1 MILGEKE
8 VKKFDVIDCSNYVY
22 ITTTDYY
29 NIKNCLFD
37 GESAQPTYKEKWYKI
52 DKIPDEILQKQPNKR
67 INERYELKA
76 GYRPTDLMP
85 SVITMEMYKSGE
97 FDEVMGLYT
106 CKYDTE
112 DGGYEPINFEISTIY
127 SRKDFEFVPNKYDA
141 RVDLLTEIEYPEE
154 AHQDMPC
161 KLTSEQ
167 MFTIVRNHV
176 KRHIDT
182 RYAKITSDYDFH
194 FEVVKNIALADPLQE
209 MVDANNSLIN
219 KKRKP
224 KWVSRTIASKKT
236 TILNIKRSPN
246 DCNYGDDCHVIPSIT
261 GKNYANLIQKVD
273 KYLDKLM
280 STINKNYC
288 ECPNCKGW
296 GIVEVE
302 NESKIQ

>member
-1 MILGEKE
+1 MTQVYPMI
-8 VKKFDVIDCSNYVY
+8 FQI
-22 ITTTDYY
+22 
-29 NIKNCLFD
+29 
-37 GESAQPTYKEKWYKI
+37 
-52 DKIPDEILQKQPNKR
+52 
-67 INERYELKA
+67 
-76 GYRPTDLMP
+76 
-85 SVITMEMYKSGE
+85 
-97 FDEVMGLYT
+97 
-106 CKYDTE
+106 
-112 DGGYEPINFEISTIY
+112 
-127 SRKDFEFVPNKYDA
+127 KYDA

-176 KRHIDT
+176 KSHIDT
-182 RYAKITSDYDFH
+182 KYAKITSDYDLH

-209 MVDANNSLIN
+209 MVDANNSLLN

-246 DCNYGDDCHVIPSIT
+246 DCNYGDNCHVIPSIR
-261 GKNYANLIQKVD
+261 GKNYADLIQKVD